1 MRKKDLEIHCPDC
14 GSRLRI
20 DRETGE
26 ILAHGEEKATDLGE
40 IQGRMEAREKK
51 SQEAFGAAMHAE
63 RDRKK
68 ELDDLFKKASDKTKG
83 DPGEDRPDSSKDD
96 RWR

>member
-1 MRKKDLEIHCPDC
+1 
-14 GSRLRI
+14 
-20 DRETGE
+20 
-26 ILAHGEEKATDLGE
+26 
-40 IQGRMEAREKK
+40 MEAREKK